1 MKRHEFKSGT
11 LVLTGK
17 FLTLYAP
24 DGTRKT
30 RRIYRTE
37 ERASAEFE
45 RHVFL
50 LESMDY

>member
-11 LVLTGK
+11 LVLTGR
-17 FLTLYAP
+17 FLTLYDA

-37 ERASAEFE
+37 ERADAEFE
-45 RHVFL
+45 RHVIL
-50 LESMDY
+50 LESMGY